1 MVLQQRFLVLLCWE
15 WSAHAEFL
23 GSSGSGAEL
32 SAGDAQHREGA
43 ETHPG
48 TWRSVMSAG
57 DAVMATG
64 AGAMLAPA
72 GLILLLVAV
81 GGRCEDAVAANVG
94 RHTMARIAA
103 LLSPS
108 ECRQLQGQLM
118 GPSKDTE
125 RNPKDGIR
133 PRVPRHRP
141 GCSEALRRWL
151 EMEGEVTSWDQLAR
165 SLRQIGRPDIAR
177 ELGKN
182 LNQDRSL
189 ELRRNVEEYGRSV
202 QHLTS
207 SLLLQGEQ
215 YGAAR
220 SRRGSGDAGD
230 LRFERRPPPPYTRSP
245 LGWVGPVLSGV
256 LGGFVA
262 SVLVAVVT
270 VLSCHW
276 ALGSVTW

>member
-1 MVLQQRFLVLLCWE
+1 MLAVLVQN
-15 WSAHAEFL
+15 L
-23 GSSGSGAEL
+23 GGEMGLGLSGVQEMLRTGKGL
-32 SAGDAQHREGA
+32 RHI
-43 ETHPG
+43 PG
-48 TWRSVMSAG
+48 MCHCVMSAG
-57 DAVMATG
+57 DIVMAMGT
-64 AGAMLAPA
+64 GAMLAPA
-72 GLILLLVAV
+72 GLVLLLVAV

-118 GPSKDTE
+118 GTSKDTRGPE
-125 RNPKDGIR
+125 RNPKDSVH

-189 ELRRNVEEYGRSV
+189 ELRKNVEEYGRSV

-215 YGAAR
+215 YGMAR
-220 SRRGSGDAGD
+220 SRRGSGDVGD

-245 LGWVGPVLSGV
+245 LGWVGPVLSGI
-256 LGGFVA
+256 LGGFIA

-270 VLSCHW
+270 VFSCHW
-276 ALGSVTW
+276 ALGSVTS